1 MNKNNT
7 WAFLKVFIPFICAV
21 VALCTFIVL
30 PPFKALE
37 QSELTRNLDRCQA
50 TLQSEAKKLSIM
62 TKDWAEWNDTYTF
75 VQNGNKKFIEDN
87 LEWNYLNEALELDT
101 LYIIS
106 LDGQIVWGE
115 TSRIE
120 PASSISLPQEILVS
134 ILPHGAIFQTI
145 LAGEPVSGL
154 FPAPDGYWLIVANQ
168 ILKNTGEGSIKGIMV
183 MGKFLSHYYFST
195 LSNQLQLDFT
205 LQRPPKHNGIA
216 AIQNDPVGSKYHPL
230 SSDKTQAF
238 RQIDDLAK
246 STSTWIAITAQ
257 RDIYNQG
264 LNTALFS
271 GVVLIVMGAGFA
283 FLWVRI
289 TEKTSKL
296 QNTSLQLI
304 EKQNLL
310 EKGQELGQ
318 LGSWEYDADL
328 NVFTCTEMGN
338 RIYGIPNGYAAKYEL
353 FLKRIHPDDRE
364 YFDQEWK
371 TALKKGTLNVEH
383 RIVINGA
390 IKWVIEKAEME
401 FDEEGKAVRGVGF
414 TQDITERK
422 KAASALKESEDKFK
436 SLVEKSINGIFTLND
451 QQEFTFVNQACC
463 KILGC
468 LENELMGSSFQKL
481 LSDESQQ
488 LVIDRYKKRQQGE
501 QVPSRYEFSIV
512 RKSGEKRMVETSSTV
527 MHNREGKPVTIAH
540 LSDITER
547 KIVEEQRL
555 ELETQLSQKH
565 KMEAVG
571 YMAGGMAHNFNN
583 NLGIILGNV
592 ELSLMKQPPSSEV
605 IPLLKNAKIAVERS
619 RDLIMKIITYSR
631 QGIQQKAPMHLTTIT
646 DETISLLRS
655 TLPTTVALQTT
666 YGPDC
671 HATLINADAS
681 QIQAVLI
688 NLCNNA
694 IQAMQEKGELK
705 IQLEPAELTQRD
717 IPAQYDCL
725 PGRYA
730 KLSVQDSGCGMAAE
744 MLDKIFDPFYT
755 TKEAHEGAGMGLA
768 TVQGIV
774 AQHGGFIKVNS
785 VPDQG
790 TTFNLYFPI
799 IEQTHLDDPTAEDTT
814 LPRGTERILF
824 VDDDKMLASL
834 GEKLLTEMG
843 YQVSV
848 MNESTEALK
857 MFAVNA
863 EHFSLVITEQT
874 MPLLSGTD
882 LIEELIKVNPD
893 IPTFLCTGYS
903 SKIDEAHAKEL
914 GINAFMMKPLDLI
927 QLAQTVRKV
936 LDGVD
941 IE

>member
-1 MNKNNT
+1 M
-7 WAFLKVFIPFICAV
+7 A
-21 VALCTFIVL
+21 
-30 PPFKALE
+30 
-37 QSELTRNLDRCQA
+37 
-50 TLQSEAKKLSIM
+50 
-62 TKDWAEWNDTYTF
+62 KDWAEWNDTYAF

-115 TSRIE
+115 TSGIE
-120 PASSISLPQEILVS
+120 PASPNSLPQKILVS
-134 ILPHGAIFQTI
+134 ILPKGEIFQNI
-145 LAGEPVSGL
+145 LAGEPVSGF
-154 FPAPDGYWLIVANQ
+154 FPASDGYWLIAANQ
-168 ILKNTGEGSIKGIMV
+168 ILQNSGEGSIKGIMV
-183 MGKFLSHYYFST
+183 MGKFLSPKYFST
-195 LSNQLQLDFT
+195 LSNQLQLDFA
-205 LQRPPKHNGIA
+205 LQRPPKYKGIT
-216 AIQNDPVGSKYHPL
+216 AIHNDPAGSKYHPL
-230 SSDKTQAF
+230 GSDKIQAF
-238 RQIDDLAK
+238 RQIDDLSK
-246 STSTWIAITAQ
+246 STSTWIAITAP

-271 GVVLIVMGAGFA
+271 GIVLIFIGMGFA
-283 FLWVRI
+283 FVWARL
-289 TEKTSKL
+289 TDKTRKL
-296 QNTSLQLI
+296 QNSSLQLI

-318 LGSWEYDADL
+318 IGSWEYDPDL
-328 NVFTCTEMGN
+328 NVFTGTEVSN
-338 RIYGIPNGYAAKYEL
+338 RIYGMPNGYKAKYEL
-353 FLKRIHPDDRE
+353 LLKGVHPEDRE
-364 YFDQEWK
+364 YFDQKWK
-371 TALKKGTLNVEH
+371 TALKKGTLDIEH

-390 IKWVIEKAEME
+390 IRWVREKAEME
-401 FDEEGKAVRGVGF
+401 FDKEGSVVSGVGF

-422 KAASALKESEDKFK
+422 KAAATLKESEDKFK
-436 SLVEKSINGIFTLND
+436 SLVEKSENGIFTLND
-451 QQEFTFVNQACC
+451 QQEFTFVNHALCEIFGYSE
-463 KILGC
+463 KEII
-468 LENELMGSSFQKL
+468 GSSFQKV
-481 LSDESQQ
+481 LSDESRQ
-488 LVIDRYKKRQQGE
+488 LVTERYKKRQQGE

-512 RKSGEKRMVETSSTV
+512 RKNGEKRIVEISSTV
-527 MHNREGKPVTIAH
+527 MHDSDGKSVTIAH

-547 KIVEEQRL
+547 KVVEEQRL
-555 ELETQLSQKH
+555 ELEIQLSQKH
-565 KMEAVG
+565 KMEAIG

-592 ELSLMKQPPSSEV
+592 ELSLMKQPRNSEV

-631 QGIQQKAPMHLTTIT
+631 QGIQQKAPMRLKTIT
-646 DETISLLRS
+646 DETIGLIRS
-655 TLPTTVALQTT
+655 TLPATVALQTT
-666 YGPDC
+666 YSPDC
-671 HATLINADAS
+671 NATLINADAS
-681 QIQAVLI
+681 QIQEVLI

-694 IQAMQEKGELK
+694 IQAMNEKGELK
-705 IQLEPAELTQRD
+705 ILLELVKLTQKD

-730 KLSVQDSGCGMAAE
+730 KLSVRDSGCGMAAE

-774 AQHGGFIKVNS
+774 AQHGGAIKVNS

-790 TTFNLYFPI
+790 TVFNLYFPI
-799 IEQTHLDDPTAEDTT
+799 IEQTHIDQPTAEDTT
-814 LPRGTERILF
+814 VPRGTERILF
-824 VDDDKMLASL
+824 VDDDEMLASL
-834 GEKLLTEMG
+834 GEHLLTEMG

-863 EHFSLVITEQT
+863 EHFDLVITDQT
-874 MPLLSGTD
+874 MPQLSGKD
-882 LIEELIKVNPD
+882 LIEELKKVKPD
-893 IPTFLCTGYS
+893 IPTILCTGYS
-903 SKIDEAHAKEL
+903 SKIDKDHAKEL